1 MKSFGTLD
9 DAIKNAAV
17 EVLSSDT
24 TRTVQNLSVNDGN
37 ITAKTEAEKAKDQK
51 IGLALLQQ

>member
-37 ITAKTEAEKAKDQK
+37 ITAKTEAEKAKEAERLRK
-51 IGLALLQQ
+51 GKVL